1 MSIEYINEI
10 LADSIK
16 TKMLTVIENEN
27 KILEAVELVKE
38 TFKLGH
44 KVFICGNG
52 GSAADSQ
59 HFAAEFIGRFQK
71 ERKAL
76 PAIALTTDTSALTA
90 LGNDYSNEAIFS
102 RQLEGLAE
110 PGDLLVALS
119 TSGNSKNVVSA
130 IQKAKELHV
139 GVLTL
144 TGNEGGR
151 MGEMGN
157 VNIVAKSN
165 STARIQETHIFILH
179 AICDLVEQ
187 GY

>member
-16 TKMLTVIENEN
+16 TKVITISENEDR
-27 KILEAVELVKE
+27 ILSAVALIQDA
-38 TFKLGH
+38 FRRGH
-44 KVFICGNG
+44 KVLVCGNG

-59 HFAAEFIGRFQK
+59 HFAAEFVGRFQK

-102 RQLEGLAE
+102 RQLEAIGEA
-110 PGDLLVALS
+110 GDVLVALS
-119 TSGNSKNVVSA
+119 TSGNSKNVIAAV
-130 IQKAKELHV
+130 QKAKELHV
-139 GVLTL
+139 QVITL
-144 TGNEGGR
+144 TGSEGGR
-151 MGEMGN
+151 MGEMGTI
-157 VNIVAKSN
+157 NIIAESK